1 MIDVGQKKEK
11 IISFIK
17 DNGPSLPVR
26 IAKTIEMEPVFA
38 SAILSELLNEKR
50 IKMSNLRVGSSSL
63 YLLQGQ
69 EKMLEDFADNLKS
82 VEKEAFLKLKEKI
95 VLEDEKE
102 EPAIRVALRNIKDFA
117 IPFEKEEKLFWRYSF
132 TDEDKLSSLL
142 NPKQQKVPKK
152 EENKEV
158 KKEEKEKVKLVKKRE
173 KIERIFFKESS
184 DKEDKPEFLN
194 EVKKFLE
201 KREID
206 LIEEIKTEKREIIA
220 KVKIKTRIGEI
231 KFLLVAKNK
240 TSTNKEELN
249 AAIQQA
255 NYNKMPCL
263 LLLKKEPSGLIKK
276 ILEENN
282 LIKLLVM

>member
-132 TDEDKLSSLL
+132 TDENKLSSLL
-142 NPKQQKVPKK
+142 NPKQQ
-152 EENKEV
+152 EV
-158 KKEEKEKVKLVKKRE
+158 QKKEEKEKHKLTKKEE
-173 KIERIFFKESS
+173 KIGKIFSKENSN
-184 DKEDKPEFLN
+184 KEDKPEFLN

-220 KVKIKTRIGEI
+220 KVKIKTKIGEI

>member
-132 TDEDKLSSLL
+132 TDENKLSSLL
-142 NPKQQKVPKK
+142 NPKQQEVQK
-152 EENKEV
+152 EEEKEKHKLT
-158 KKEEKEKVKLVKKRE
+158 KKEEKIG
-173 KIERIFFKESS
+173 KIFSKENSN
-184 DKEDKPEFLN
+184 KEDKPEFLN

-220 KVKIKTRIGEI
+220 KVKIKTKIGEI

>member
-132 TDEDKLSSLL
+132 TDENKLSSLL
-142 NPKQQKVPKK
+142 NPKQQEVQK
-152 EENKEV
+152 EEEKEKHKLT
-158 KKEEKEKVKLVKKRE
+158 KKEEKIG
-173 KIERIFFKESS
+173 KIFSKENSN
-184 DKEDKPEFLN
+184 KEDKPEFLN